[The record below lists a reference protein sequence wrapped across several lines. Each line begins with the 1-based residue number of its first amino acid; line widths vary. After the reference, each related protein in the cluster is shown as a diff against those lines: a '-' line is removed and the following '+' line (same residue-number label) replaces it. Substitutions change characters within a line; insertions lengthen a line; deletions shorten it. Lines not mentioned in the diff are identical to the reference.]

1 MESRKISST
10 FRFHFPIKTDK
21 FRLFPFFPSH
31 SNYRLRAIW
40 TPNGEE
46 SPEIKFDWELLLH
59 TSTTTFAE
67 ETVPGNC
74 HINMRQ
80 KVPNEQETFLQVVSL
95 KILLA

>member
-10 FRFHFPIKTDK
+10 FRFHFPLKLTNSS
-21 FRLFPFFPSH
+21 FSLFFPSH

-59 TSTTTFAE
+59 TSTTTLAE
-67 ETVPGNC
+67 ETVPGIATLTC
-74 HINMRQ
+74 DKRYLMSR
-80 KVPNEQETFLQVVSL
+80 KLSS
-95 KILLA
+95 K